1 MIYVYVFS
9 MRYHYKWILFLC
21 HFIYTPPLS
30 PLWKRGEGAVF
41 FVRIEAGAGL
51 GGGSGHLAVA
61 LDDGVGELLLEL
73 DKEMD

>member
-1 MIYVYVFS
+1 MESFIGLYEREVPCTKNPRS
-9 MRYHYKWILFLC
+9 MAE
-21 HFIYTPPLS
+21 
-30 PLWKRGEGAVF
+30 RGGEDAVF
-41 FVRIEAGAGL
+41 FACIEAGAGL